1 MAPGRSGAEPAGMGG
16 PSAGMIPAT
25 VLAGAV
31 GALAGWVLGCG
42 IRRLLGRLRRGARCR
57 AGRCEAVLALV
68 YAATG
73 AAWAAGLVAI
83 DRLPLL
89 LGLGWLA
96 VAAGA
101 VDLAH
106 RRLPDALTLP
116 AIPVGLL
123 LLLPMGAVA
132 AGRGLLGAVVAMAGY
147 GAVHLLAPHA
157 MGAGD
162 VKLAGSLGAA
172 LTAVSWPALAV
183 AAVLAAAL
191 TTIVAALTAVV
202 TVLTATGATEP
213 GAEVA
218 DSARSPPGSGW
229 SRARH
234 RAVPHGPSMLVAGWL
249 VVAAGAVADAAL
261 GAPVGG

>member
-1 MAPGRSGAEPAGMGG
+1 MVPGRSGAEPAGMGG
-16 PSAGMIPAT
+16 QTAGLMPAT
-25 VLAGAV
+25 VLAGAA
-31 GALAGWVLGCG
+31 GAVAGWVLGGG
-42 IRRLLGRLRRGARCR
+42 IRRLLGRLRRGARCH
-57 AGRCEAVLALV
+57 AGRCEAVLALL

-73 AAWAAGLVAI
+73 AAWAAGLVAV

-123 LLLPMGAVA
+123 LLLPMGAAA

-147 GAVHLLAPHA
+147 GAVHLLAPPA

-172 LTAVSWPALAV
+172 LAAVSWPALAV

-191 TTIVAALTAVV
+191 TTVVAALTAI
-202 TVLTATGATEP
+202 GAAEP
-213 GAEVA
+213 AAEVV
-218 DSARSPPGSGW
+218 DSARSPPPGSGW
-229 SRARH
+229 SRAQH
-234 RAVPHGPSMLVAGWL
+234 RAVPHGPSMLAACWL
-249 VVAAGAVADAAL
+249 VVAAGEVADAAL